1 MNAGF
6 EQASAERKPGGLTMR
21 SGGRGV
27 SRLSVASLPGPA
39 LGQGA
44 PPLRAR
50 DFLIT
55 GALRPR
61 LLLAAFLLPVL
72 AGLLALILMPDRYP
86 AETLLLV
93 RAGRDATGASD
104 TSGQAPQ
111 LSQIDLA
118 KVVRSELDLLRSVDV
133 LRDVVRTVGP
143 VTLYPWIGQPRL
155 GGLLSPV
162 APDRREDRA
171 IEAFRAGLYGE
182 VTENSNVLRVIY
194 SNERPSVAISAIMTL
209 LSSYR
214 DRRDRLLATANS
226 SFLGEEARRAG
237 EALRTLDDELRG
249 MLGRL
254 GVNDPA
260 QETQLTVQR
269 LDALRRR
276 QGELT
281 ENRATTTSQLRA
293 ARALAESTPA
303 TVLASRETSNQTAND
318 ESGNELLRLQIQR
331 THLVEQYNP
340 AHPLVREVE
349 RKIATARAA
358 VAESRRP
365 RFATNREIRNPTVE
379 WLNGRIAALTIE
391 QQSQERQG
399 AEIGTQVAQLEA
411 RLSDLR
417 DADVRLRDLGRQ
429 REVLEASFR
438 QFTARE
444 ASTRIEEEAQR
455 SRNPT
460 IQVVQA
466 PAVPYSPRNLGPSI
480 AVFSVV
486 VGLFVTGAALVLATL
501 LRRTAATAEEARRGT
516 GLAMLARLPLLP
528 LDGDPLAEPPPGVRD
543 LAAMVLDSAVL
554 GERLNVIQL
563 VSPAGSGAAHV
574 PLGLAMAVAFARDR
588 EQRTLMIDLT
598 SRGRSQLARLRVD
611 PAGAAHPGEGL
622 LAFNTVIPQL
632 WIAYDAT
639 GTDIADAGHGLHQ
652 TLATLERLR
661 RVLDIVVIVAPE
673 GDLESYGPRRLA
685 GLVDANVLMLRAE
698 QSPLDSARGLR
709 DQLLGAGGRLPGF
722 VLMGERR
729 LLPDFLHR
737 RLEGAA

>member
-6 EQASAERKPGGLTMR
+6 DQPSVEHTPGGLTMR
-21 SGGRGV
+21 REGHGGLAV
-27 SRLSVASLPGPA
+27 VPLPAPVTG
-39 LGQGA
+39 GGT
-44 PPLRAR
+44 PPLLRGR
-50 DFLIT
+50 DFLISA
-55 GALRPR
+55 ALRPW
-61 LLLAAFLLPVL
+61 LLLTAFLMPVTAGIAAL
-72 AGLLALILMPDRYP
+72 ALMPDRYP

-93 RAGRDATGASD
+93 RAGRDSTGVSD
-104 TSGQAPQ
+104 IAGNALA
-111 LSQIDLA
+111 LSQVDLA

-155 GGLLSPV
+155 AGLLPPV
-162 APDRREDRA
+162 EPDRREDRA
-171 IEAFRAGLYGE
+171 IVAFRAGLYGE
-182 VTENSNVLRVIY
+182 VTENSNVLRVVY
-194 SNERPSVAISAIMTL
+194 SNERPSVAISAILTL

-214 DRRDRLLATANS
+214 ERRDRLLATANS
-226 SFLGEEARRAG
+226 SFLGEEASRAG

-249 MLGRL
+249 LLGRL

-276 QGELT
+276 EGELT
-281 ENRATTTSQLRA
+281 ESRATTASQLRSA
-293 ARALAESTPA
+293 HALAEITPS

-318 ESGNELLRLQIQR
+318 ESGNELLRLRIQR
-331 THLVEQYNP
+331 THLIEQYAP
-340 AHPLVREVE
+340 THPLVREVE

-358 VAESRRP
+358 VAEGRRP
-365 RFATNREIRNPTVE
+365 RFATNREVRNPTVE
-379 WLNGRIAALTIE
+379 WLNGRIAVLSIE
-391 QQSQERQG
+391 QESLERQG
-399 AEIGTQVAQLEA
+399 SEIGAQAA
-411 RLSDLR
+411 RLETRLGDLR

-455 SRNPT
+455 NRNPT

-466 PAVPYSPRNLGPSI
+466 PAVPFTPRNLGPSV

-486 VGLFVTGAALVLATL
+486 AGLFLAGAVLVLVTL

-516 GLAMLARLPLLP
+516 GLPMLARLPALP
-528 LDGDPLAEPPPGVRD
+528 ADADPMAEPPPGVRD
-543 LAAMVLDSAVL
+543 LVSMMLDSAVM

-563 VSPAGSGAAHV
+563 VCPAGSGASHV
-574 PLGLAMAVAFARDR
+574 PLGLSLAVAFARDR

-598 SRGRSQLARLRVD
+598 SSGRARLASLRVEPV
-611 PAGAAHPGEGL
+611 PAGAPGEGL
-622 LAFNTVIPQL
+622 LAFNTVIPHL

-639 GTDIADAGHGLHQ
+639 GTDIADAGQGLHQ

-661 RVLDIVVIVAPE
+661 RVLDMVVIVAPE
-673 GDLESYGPRRLA
+673 GDLQSYGPRRLA
-685 GLVDANVLMLRAE
+685 GLVDANLLLLRAE

-709 DQLLGAGGRLPGF
+709 DQLVGAGGRLPGF

-729 LLPDFLHR
+729 LLPGFLQR
-737 RLEGAA
+737 RLENAA